1 MSKKL
6 NEWADASKILHG
18 FVILGFVLAFVVSMF
33 SCQDF
38 YIGKT
43 EEELSREMFEV
54 DSLMKR
60 IQLQMDSV
68 SVDLEKFYIDAYM
81 STMQIVLV
89 LFMAATLAVVV
100 IGVIAMAING
110 KLNKNHSNKLMRLR
124 VLFQAIA
131 LLVFVIIIWLA
142 RN

>member
-1 MSKKL
+1 
-6 NEWADASKILHG
+6 
-18 FVILGFVLAFVVSMF
+18 
-33 SCQDF
+33 
-38 YIGKT
+38 
-43 EEELSREMFEV
+43 
-54 DSLMKR
+54 
-60 IQLQMDSV
+60 
-68 SVDLEKFYIDAYM
+68 M
-81 STMQIVLV
+81 STMQIILV

-131 LLVFVIIIWLA
+131 ILVFVIIVWLA